1 MPLARQFLVGP
12 NLKVEAKRV
21 AQQKPR
27 DFCFGG
33 SELNLSICERSS
45 GGFGWLVGRLRD
57 CTLPLDSI
65 TDFLN
70 RTGIWC
76 IWVCR
81 GHIYIYTYNIYI
93 QYIYIYT
100 YNIYIY
106 NICIYIHIYNYIYIY
121 IGQPTNY
128 SIFWSHF
135 LLKESRLTYMMT
147 DTIQAT
153 NSFPHSILQHPRNRG
168 FTHIWDTQWGCNY
181 SVCVCLNI
189 PKDES

>member
-1 MPLARQFLVGP
+1 MVNKKVFGSLPSP
-12 NLKVEAKRV
+12 NTVSLLPHAACQAISCWTQLESGSKTCSSAEAKGLL
-21 AQQKPR
+21 
-27 DFCFGG
+27 F
-33 SELNLSICERSS
+33 
-45 GGFGWLVGRLRD
+45 WRLRIEFIHLRAKQWRIWMT
-57 CTLPLDSI
+57 CGEIARLHPSI
-65 TDFLN
+65 RFNYWLFKSDRYMMYMGLS
-70 RTGIWC
+70 WP
-76 IWVCR
+76 
-81 GHIYIYTYNIYI
+81 
-93 QYIYIYT
+93 YIYIYT
-100 YNIYIY
+100 
-106 NICIYIHIYNYIYIY
+106 
-121 IGQPTNY
+121 GQPTNY